1 MNILPSVLQVS
12 SEHTKNLLAFHWN
25 DNLTEMREHIPDILD
40 FMAAVDIVLK
50 LMANGR
56 EVMPLCSA

>member
-1 MNILPSVLQVS
+1 VNILPSVLQVS

-25 DNLTEMREHIPDILD
+25 DNLTEIREHIPDILD
-40 FMAAVDIVLK
+40 FIAAVDMLK